1 MNFSCGFLLILLM
14 SLALMNSSCSGTD
27 ITVREGE
34 NASFEC
40 SNLNTTEDSNI
51 EFIFIEYSEERREG
65 GGGEGLRHIGFIH
78 QSDFTKEDINAA
90 DRFEER
96 LKFSS
101 IGMLTIVN
109 TSTTDE
115 GLFKCSS
122 YERGFKLVSENILV
136 LEVTPLNSVGINIE
150 SSGANVGVIVGSILS
165 VLLILAMALF
175 VVLKRSNMSLD
186 QMSWSRV
193 QKLFHRSDHRVSSS
207 ATSGRGGEEVPPKT
221 VNNIT
226 CTTAAAC
233 ITEP

>member
-1 MNFSCGFLLILLM
+1 MG
-14 SLALMNSSCSGTD
+14 
-27 ITVREGE
+27 
-34 NASFEC
+34 
-40 SNLNTTEDSNI
+40 
-51 EFIFIEYSEERREG
+51 
-65 GGGEGLRHIGFIH
+65 
-78 QSDFTKEDINAA
+78 NAA

-136 LEVTPLNSVGINIE
+136 LEVTPLNSVGVNGE
-150 SSGANVGVIVGSILS
+150 SSSGANVGVIVGSILS

-175 VVLKRSNMSLD
+175 VVLKRSNITLD

-193 QKLFHRSDHRVSSS
+193 QKLFHRSDHRS
-207 ATSGRGGEEVPPKT
+207 
-221 VNNIT
+221 
-226 CTTAAAC
+226 AAAPLAAAAAKKC
-233 ITEP
+233 RQK